1 MQLTRSV
8 WTERKTNLLQYS
20 CTQNPVFLGPPLDW
34 GQLGPGCGLRA
45 LLALVS
51 VVRACFIV
59 LNSAELSQSRNT
71 EVGPVKIISQPPSS
85 AIWAT
90 KPALGGLTPSTT
102 TTRWPWDRQNVI
114 LFIHQTTGKT
124 TPDSRTCRVP
134 ALGKGL
140 RTSLL
145 QPVTTCF
152 ESVSRSVISD
162 SCDSVDRGAWGSQRS
177 QTQLSD

>member
-1 MQLTRSV
+1 M
-8 WTERKTNLLQYS
+8 
-20 CTQNPVFLGPPLDW
+20 G
-34 GQLGPGCGLRA
+34 A
-45 LLALVS
+45 
-51 VVRACFIV
+51 
-59 LNSAELSQSRNT
+59 
-71 EVGPVKIISQPPSS
+71 VKIIPQPPSS

-102 TTRWPWDRQNVI
+102 TTRWPCDRQNVI
-114 LFIHQTTGKT
+114 LLIHQTTGKT
-124 TPDSRTCRVP
+124 TPDNRTCRVP

-162 SCDSVDRGAWGSQRS
+162 SCDLWTIARQAPLSLGFSRPEYWSGLPFPSLRDHPDPGIGPRD
-177 QTQLSD
+177 QTRVSCITGRFFTTEPPGKPSNVLY